1 MIRLKKCWIGGIS
14 LTLLAITSLLVNY
27 LAWSI
32 YAYPNTSIPPQADAA
47 IVLGAAAWG
56 ERPSPVFRERINHA
70 LELYR
75 TGVVRKLIFTGG
87 QADASE
93 PAEAVVALRYAIE
106 RGIPAADVLIEV
118 HSRSTGENLLFASQ
132 LARQQN
138 LARLL
143 IVSDP
148 LHLKRAVLIA
158 RDLGLDAYPAPTPT
172 SRYRS
177 WPSQLRFLV
186 RETCFYAAYL
196 IRRPFMDPVFKPV
209 MLREVLAPKGGNY
222 AYFLRLSIRPTAA
235 V

>member
-1 MIRLKKCWIGGIS
+1 MVRSKKYWIGSIF
-14 LTLLAITSLLVNY
+14 LTLLASILTLANY

-32 YAYPNTSIPPQADAA
+32 YAYPSTSIPPQGDAA

-106 RGIPAADVLIEV
+106 RGIPAADILIDV

-132 LARQQN
+132 LAQQQN
-138 LARLL
+138 LNRLL
-143 IVSDP
+143 VVSDP
-148 LHLKRAVLIA
+148 LHLKRAILIA
-158 RDLGLDAYPAPTPT
+158 RDLGMDAYPAPTPT
-172 SRYRS
+172 TRYQS

-196 IRRPFMDPVFKPV
+196 IRRPFIDPVFKLV
-209 MLREVLAPKGGNY
+209 VL
-222 AYFLRLSIRPTAA
+222 
-235 V
+235 